1 MPSASALTAI
11 STFKAEPSILEFE
24 PLGNHVMLHATVA
37 DRPAL
42 LLLDTGAGQSVLDAK
57 WAETL
62 PLRRLGQPVQVTGTG
77 QVSASLA
84 IAPSIRVG
92 GVDLSEPTVVL
103 LSLED
108 VSQAKG
114 VAIHGVL
121 GFDFLSRFV
130 VEVDY
135 AARTLRLHEPSTY
148 VYRGAGTIVPVSL
161 DLGIPVADVVLHA
174 TGQTVAARL
183 ILDIGASTVSACLS
197 SALVEAHA
205 SAFAGLAGYEAPLG
219 TGVGDQALATFVRL
233 EELRLA
239 GLSFPG
245 PTVGLARA
253 RQGVFAM
260 FDGAVGVPVLGQTT
274 LIVDYTRRRVILEP
288 VGPLRPPS
296 HDASGL
302 HLTSSRET
310 DRVLVTHVAAGSPGE
325 GAGIR
330 AGDEIES
337 VDDLVIDA
345 ASLDALRVSLRR
357 AGEQRQLVIRRGGKR
372 IEVRI
377 ALKEMF

>member
-11 STFKAEPSILEFE
+11 STFKPEPSILEFE

-62 PLRRLGQPVQVTGTG
+62 PLRRLGQPVRVTGTG

-197 SALVEAHA
+197 PALVEAHA

-337 VDDLVIDA
+337 MDDLVIDA

-357 AGEQRQLVIRRGGKR
+357 AGEQRQLVIRRGGQR